1 MEVVDMAFDPSVRVN
16 TKQRIRS
23 PRSQPLKTRWSEP
36 VQPPFHAPTYTQVKM
51 GRLGRQ
57 FEHPPC
63 TYARKRAPKRLRTRY
78 A

>member
-36 VQPPFHAPTYTQVKM
+36 VEPPFPAPTCAQVKM
-51 GRLGRQ
+51 GRLGRY
-57 FEHPPC
+57 FEHPPR
-63 TYARKRAPKRLRTRY
+63 TYVCKRAPMRLRTRY